1 MTDNLIKKELIR
13 KLHKVRM
20 DHTDFNDGYNTL
32 CQDDIAVIY
41 GIFEQALHK
50 VKDEAKREAVEKRI
64 ENRKVNLEEDCPFG
78 HDHTSKCRKEGC
90 PCQDS
95 HAKCDKCDNCAI
107 YSIND
112 LVADEE
118 EFVCERHMPIMG

>member
-1 MTDNLIKKELIR
+1 MKKNFIKNTRPSTKPEAIR
-13 KLHKVRM
+13 FIKGVER
-20 DHTDFNDGYNTL
+20 
-32 CQDDIAVIY
+32 Q
-41 GIFEQALHK
+41 
-50 VKDEAKREAVEKRI
+50 VKYWEAI
-64 ENRKVNLEEDCPFG
+64 GNRKVNLEEDCPFG

-118 EFVCERHMPIMG
+118 EFVCKRHMPIMG